1 MRPCAPSGVRSGA
14 PAPAGGIDRKNVS
27 EGLKM
32 ASIGP
37 ATPDI
42 LSVFDRFFAPHS
54 CSLRLFWFRQRPTF
68 DCIILA
74 FPAHFHVPQLVWPC
88 LLLHFIVTP
97 FSPFCQS
104 FLAFPDFQFS
114 SATNYFKFYL
124 TKNKY
129 YLILRCRSTHKI
141 Q

>member
-1 MRPCAPSGVRSGA
+1 MRPHVPAGVRSGTR
-14 PAPAGGIDRKNVS
+14 APAGRKFMNRAP

-32 ASIGP
+32 ASVTP

-68 DCIILA
+68 FCIILA
-74 FPAHFHVPQLVWPC
+74 FPAHFHIPQLILPRI
-88 LLLHFIVTP
+88 LLHFIVTP

-104 FLAFPDFQFS
+104 FLAFPDFCVS
-114 SATNYFKFYL
+114 SAIKFFKFFL
-124 TKNKY
+124 TKIKY
-129 YLILRCRSTHKI
+129 YVFLQCRSTHKI

>member
-1 MRPCAPSGVRSGA
+1 MRPHVPAGVRSGTR
-14 PAPAGGIDRKNVS
+14 APAGGSASVIAA

-42 LSVFDRFFAPHS
+42 LPIFDRFFASHS

-68 DCIILA
+68 YCIILA
-74 FPAHFHVPQLVWPC
+74 FIAHFHVPRLILPRLF
-88 LLLHFIVTP
+88 LLFIVTP

-104 FLAFPDFQFS
+104 FLMFTDFSNS

-124 TKNKY
+124 TKTKY
-129 YLILRCRSTHKI
+129 YLILRCR
-141 Q
+141 